1 MVDKRRRSSGPC
13 HKLNLGCGEERGEG
27 EEKGERKERGEVGGG
42 QRRRE
47 GRMGNISASESG
59 YSCLCTVV
67 LVNFATLV
75 KKHKA

>member
-42 QRRRE
+42 GRGGERE
-47 GRMGNISASESG
+47 EWEI
-59 YSCLCTVV
+59 YQQVKV
-67 LVNFATLV
+67 ATPV
-75 KKHKA
+75 CVQWF